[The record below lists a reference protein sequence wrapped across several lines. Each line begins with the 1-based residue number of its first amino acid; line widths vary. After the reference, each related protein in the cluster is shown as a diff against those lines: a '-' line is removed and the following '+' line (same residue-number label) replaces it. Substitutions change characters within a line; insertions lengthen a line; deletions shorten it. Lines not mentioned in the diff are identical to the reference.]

1 MTTTITID
9 DELLTDMK
17 LVKRVLGTKNM
28 TETIRNLLDARG
40 YNKEWLEYMTKV
52 LEQEKGLGA

>member
-1 MTTTITID
+1 MTTTLTIEDQLLD
-9 DELLTDMK
+9 DLK

-28 TETIRNLLDARG
+28 TETIRNLLNARG

-52 LEQEKGLGA
+52 LEQEGSA